1 MKLRTECNLK
11 EENLMKFYNSLLA
24 IVMLAVVAA
33 SGMDRIVD
41 AADAPPP
48 SMGFF
53 VTSAKSKTGN
63 LGGLAGA
70 DKICQDLAT
79 TVGQG
84 DKTWRGDLRGGGDPG
99 HKNKQTKG
107 PDRNRKRALVKSNR
121 SHGGQTL
128 TDPPESTRRANR
140 CLRT

>member
-1 MKLRTECNLK
+1 MTPRFGAVANMKLRTEPNLK
-11 EENLMKFYNSLLA
+11 EENLMKFYNSLLE
-24 IVMLAVVAA
+24 ITMLAVVAT

-70 DKICQDLAT
+70 DRICQTLAT
-79 TVGQG
+79 AVG
-84 DKTWRGDLRGGGDPG
+84 
-99 HKNKQTKG
+99 
-107 PDRNRKRALVKSNR
+107 
-121 SHGGQTL
+121 
-128 TDPPESTRRANR
+128 
-140 CLRT
+140 